1 MVKKGADL
9 LKEWGIFKMHS
20 KGELKTGDKPATRNG
35 AWHTPSKAEFYAAP
49 HTTIDLSKTLNL
61 NQSLSLGSQE
71 ERLNETMKVE
81 HDHNDEIEV
90 SFMRINSDDEL
101 EEHERDGSPVVWIT
115 DTHKLEDE
123 TNDTNYN
130 TERVW
135 ENPLKVESSPASKFS
150 PIKER
155 STTFVSKPNEY

>member
-20 KGELKTGDKPATRNG
+20 KGEMKTEKPVKSG
-35 AWHTPSKAEFYAAP
+35 ARHTPSKAEFYAAP

-61 NQSLSLGSQE
+61 NQSLSLGFQD

-90 SFMRINSDDEL
+90 SFM
-101 EEHERDGSPVVWIT
+101 
-115 DTHKLEDE
+115 
-123 TNDTNYN
+123 
-130 TERVW
+130 
-135 ENPLKVESSPASKFS
+135 
-150 PIKER
+150 
-155 STTFVSKPNEY
+155 